1 MTHYNELFHFQV
13 KFVLMRVL
21 SKETSA
27 KNSPNVDGGE
37 DVVSLSKKRRLIAIC
52 NDILEVM
59 RQEKLHFVDE
69 FVDYI
74 LRILEDCSS
83 S

>member
-27 KNSPNVDGGE
+27 KNCPNVDGGE

-52 NDILEVM
+52 NDILEVSET
-59 RQEKLHFVDE
+59 RKVTFLDE
-69 FVDYI
+69 FLDYI
-74 LRILEDCSS
+74 LRIL
-83 S
+83 

>member
-27 KNSPNVDGGE
+27 KNSPKVDGGE

>member
-1 MTHYNELFHFQV
+1 MTHHIVFYFQV

-21 SKETSA
+21 SKETTA

-52 NDILEVM
+52 NDILEVSET
-59 RQEKLHFVDE
+59 RKLIFLDE

-74 LRILEDCSS
+74 LDSRRWHGR
-83 S
+83 